1 MTCTCHHTWQRK
13 DQTMLG
19 TFCRKNGRNR
29 RRITLAT
36 SMEMK
41 KIKFS
46 HQIFFKWQKTWFE
59 ILGVRPI
66 APSYLQDCIIP
77 YSPCRPL
84 RTKHLL
90 VVPPTK
96 LQTYG
101 DRSFNKAASLLWN
114 KLPYHI
120 WSCNKLDQFKRHLKS
135 HLFSRPSHTCR
146 DAIIFSP

>member
-1 MTCTCHHTWQRK
+1 
-13 DQTMLG
+13 
-19 TFCRKNGRNR
+19 
-29 RRITLAT
+29 
-36 SMEMK
+36 MEMK

-46 HQIFFKWQKTWFE
+46 HQRFFKWQKTWFE

-66 APSYLQDCIIP
+66 APSYLQDYIIP

-101 DRSFNKAASLLWN
+101 DTSFNKAASLLWN

-120 WSCNKLDQFKRHLKS
+120 
-135 HLFSRPSHTCR
+135 
-146 DAIIFSP
+146 